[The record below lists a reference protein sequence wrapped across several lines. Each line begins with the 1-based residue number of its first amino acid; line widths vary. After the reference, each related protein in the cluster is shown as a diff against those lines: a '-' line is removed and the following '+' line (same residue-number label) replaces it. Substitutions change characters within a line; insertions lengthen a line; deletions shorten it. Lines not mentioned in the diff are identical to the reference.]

1 MFKIRLIF
9 DMSNIPVN
17 QINTSKMQDFDKKR
31 TRWEQSLVGATASIP
46 WETAETGK
54 KAAL

>member
-31 TRWEQSLVGATASIP
+31 TRWEQSLVGSFFRIHQLFTSSTA
-46 WETAETGK
+46 
-54 KAAL
+54 